1 MKGGSVSIDGGAR
14 REARLRT
21 VARSSERRDRIAH
34 QVSNRL
40 VNAGDLVRFA
50 GSVLRDIP
58 TTLRLYPGEVFR
70 QAGIL
75 ILSSAA
81 VILFMQ
87 AMLGAVLG
95 VTAHYLFNGVGIGSY
110 IAAVNSVGSVRGILQ
125 IMFGWIVAAKV
136 GCGIVAEIGAMKISE
151 EIDAMEV
158 MGIQSRAYLCG
169 SRVVA
174 AIVVLPFLFVTG
186 LLVNFAAGY
195 VVNTKYLN
203 TVSEGGFVNI
213 LFLFQN
219 NRDFTIAMIWALAVS
234 LVVILVAC
242 YYGYTA
248 SGGPV
253 GVGYNTA
260 QSMLVSMVLI
270 SVVAM
275 ILVQL
280 FYGNDAN
287 APIAN

>member
-1 MKGGSVSIDGGAR
+1 MKGESMTVDNQTR
-14 REARLRT
+14 RAALRKA
-21 VARSSERRDRIAH
+21 ARSADRGKPLSEKMTKMLL
-34 QVSNRL
+34 S
-40 VNAGDLVRFA
+40 AGDLVKFS
-50 GSVLRDIP
+50 GSVLREIP
-58 TTLRLYPGEVFR
+58 HALRLYPGEVFR

-125 IMFGWIVAAKV
+125 IMFGWIVAAKI
-136 GCGIVAEIGAMKISE
+136 GCGIVAEIGAMRISD

-158 MGIQSRAYLCG
+158 MGIHSRAYLCS
-169 SRVVA
+169 SRLAAAFVVM
-174 AIVVLPFLFVTG
+174 PFLFLTG
-186 LLVNFAAGY
+186 LLVNFGAGY
-195 VVNTKYLN
+195 LVNTKYLN
-203 TVSEGGFVNI
+203 TVSEGGFINI

-219 NRDFTIAMIWALAVS
+219 HRDFMIAMVWALIVG

-270 SVVAM
+270 SVIAM
-275 ILVQL
+275 FLVQL